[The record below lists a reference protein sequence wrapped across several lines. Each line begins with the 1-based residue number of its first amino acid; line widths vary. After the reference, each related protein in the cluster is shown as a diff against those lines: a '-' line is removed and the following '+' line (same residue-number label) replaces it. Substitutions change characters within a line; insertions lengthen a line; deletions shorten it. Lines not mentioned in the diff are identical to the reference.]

1 MKYVSIT
8 NLTTPQAQPVIARY
22 CASFLCQL
30 RGLMFRP
37 SLPNN
42 EGLLLVQGRDSRL
55 ESSIHMMF
63 MRMDL
68 TIVWINSA
76 NEVVDVCLARRWRP
90 AYFSQRP
97 ARYVLE
103 LNAARL
109 TDFQAGDKLQ
119 ISETWLDS

>member
-1 MKYVSIT
+1 MKYVLIT
-8 NLTTPQAQPVIARY
+8 NLTTPRVQPLIARY
-22 CASFLCQL
+22 CASFFCQL

-37 SLPNN
+37 NLPPG
-42 EGLLLVQGRDSRL
+42 EGLLLVQSRDNRL

-68 TIVWINSA
+68 AVVWINSA
-76 NEVVDVCLARRWRP
+76 NEVVDVCLAHRWRP

-103 LNAARL
+103 LNTAGL
-109 TDFQAGDKLQ
+109 SDFQVGDKLE
-119 ISETWLDS
+119 IAETWLDS